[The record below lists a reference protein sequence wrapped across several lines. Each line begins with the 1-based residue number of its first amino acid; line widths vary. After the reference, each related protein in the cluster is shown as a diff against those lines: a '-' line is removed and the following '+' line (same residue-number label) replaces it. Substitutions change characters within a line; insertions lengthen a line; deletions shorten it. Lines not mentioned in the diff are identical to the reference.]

1 MKLTVYH
8 YPHIACL
15 KGTFK
20 NLNVFTLS
28 SPYYR
33 GKKLKLGA
41 FRKFHY
47 LINHLVYSLLVYFLP
62 TIRAMWYSCS
72 GVKKP

>member
-8 YPHIACL
+8 DPHIACL

-33 GKKLKLGA
+33 GKKLNLGA
-41 FRKFHY
+41 FRQLHY
-47 LINHLVYSLLVYFLP
+47 LINHLVYSLLVYLFP
-62 TIRAMWYSCS
+62 AVRAMRYSGSCI
-72 GVKKP
+72 KKP